1 MASHADCKY
10 CAAVKEE
17 DDQELQECE
26 QQNGDG
32 NPSAV
37 AVKEEPEDELSSEL
51 CCPQHLLMFS
61 TVQLLKDFLQQVCS
75 LTRYMAVCLS
85 STDRMRQTS

>member
-10 CAAVKEE
+10 CAAVKVE

-32 NPSAV
+32 NPLAV

-51 CCPQHLLMFS
+51 
-61 TVQLLKDFLQQVCS
+61 
-75 LTRYMAVCLS
+75 R
-85 STDRMRQTS
+85 